1 MVRKEL
7 KGKDQAPCQDFKKKC
22 TIIEQLFF
30 LQKNLQYLQKNHL
43 AAAHNVDELGLS
55 LKR

>member
-7 KGKDQAPCQDFKKKC
+7 KGKDQAPCQDFKKKKC

-30 LQKNLQYLQKNHL
+30 FTKEFT
-43 AAAHNVDELGLS
+43 VFTEESSGS
-55 LKR
+55 SP